1 MTTKNNDSTWT
12 KSTCAY
18 CGVGCGIEAKVNA
31 NGTLEV
37 RGDKDHPAN
46 YGKLCS
52 KGLKLGETV
61 TPNGRMLSPSVH
73 GEDCAWDDALSHVA
87 NTFKNTIAEHGPD
100 AVAFYVSGQLLTEDY
115 YVVNKLMKGFIGT
128 ANIDTNSRLCM
139 ASSVVGHKR
148 AFGEDCVP
156 GNYEDLELAN
166 LVVLTGSNL
175 AWCHPVLYQ
184 RLKAA
189 KARRGTKIVVIDP
202 RQTATCEIAD
212 LHLPLFPGSDIA
224 LFNGLLAYLA
234 KRGQINQGY
243 IDNNTIGFG
252 SALDT
257 AGRFANINTVALA
270 TGLKV
275 GDIETFYQWFRATP
289 KTVTVYSQGVN
300 QSTSGSDKVNSI
312 LNCHLA
318 TGRVGLPGS
327 TPFSVTGQP
336 NAMGGREVGGLANTL
351 AAHMEFGNKEQAELL
366 SHFWQTEN
374 LASQP
379 GLKAMDMF
387 NAMESG
393 KIKAL
398 WVMATNPAV
407 SLPESQRI
415 NTILANCPYV
425 VVSDCVE
432 SNDTL
437 KYAHVRLPAQ
447 AGAKNPAP

>member
-189 KARRGTKIVVIDP
+189 KARRGTKIVVIDHAKP
-202 RQTATCEIAD
+202 PPVKSLTFICRF
-212 LHLPLFPGSDIA
+212 FPA
-224 LFNGLLAYLA
+224 LTL
-234 KRGQINQGY
+234 
-243 IDNNTIGFG
+243 
-252 SALDT
+252 
-257 AGRFANINTVALA
+257 
-270 TGLKV
+270 
-275 GDIETFYQWFRATP
+275 
-289 KTVTVYSQGVN
+289 
-300 QSTSGSDKVNSI
+300 
-312 LNCHLA
+312 
-318 TGRVGLPGS
+318 
-327 TPFSVTGQP
+327 PFSTDCWPIWQ
-336 NAMGGREVGGLANTL
+336 NA
-351 AAHMEFGNKEQAELL
+351 
-366 SHFWQTEN
+366 
-374 LASQP
+374 
-379 GLKAMDMF
+379 
-387 NAMESG
+387 
-393 KIKAL
+393 
-398 WVMATNPAV
+398 
-407 SLPESQRI
+407 
-415 NTILANCPYV
+415 
-425 VVSDCVE
+425 
-432 SNDTL
+432 
-437 KYAHVRLPAQ
+437 VRLTKAISTTTQSDSGVPLTPP
-447 AGAKNPAP
+447 GALPTSTLSR